1 MSCYSI
7 HAFDN
12 GGEFA
17 LSHTVRCSDDLDAL
31 SAGIRRSDSHALE
44 IWQGERLVARVKLGN
59 TPLDATDA
67 RSL

>member
-7 HAFDN
+7 HAFDH
-12 GGEFA
+12 GGEVA

-31 SAGIRRSDSHALE
+31 SAGIRRSEAHAIE
-44 IWQGERLVARVKLGN
+44 IWQGQRRVARVKLGN
-59 TPLDATDA
+59 APLDATDA

>member
-17 LSHTVRCSDDLDAL
+17 LSHTVCCSDDLDAL
-31 SAGIRRSDSHALE
+31 SDGVRRSNSHAIE
-44 IWQGERLVARVKLGN
+44 IWQGQRFVARVKLEN
-59 TPLDATDA
+59 APLDAADLH
-67 RSL
+67 SL